1 MSTQSTDFL
10 FDPNSQLEF
19 CPRCGMYRKD
29 WLGKEGFMREDL
41 EYCCQGCA
49 ENTGCTCIHT
59 PLPS

>member
-1 MSTQSTDFL
+1 
-10 FDPNSQLEF
+10 
-19 CPRCGMYRKD
+19 
-29 WLGKEGFMREDL
+29 MREDL